1 MSVPTINPEFTGQM
15 PPERFRLADIADVQL
30 LASET
35 VGIDASRAPATVA
48 EVRVI
53 DPYVIEGCYEDPEA
67 FEMVQREETV
77 LNELAHVR
85 RLQGKWQRRQEV
97 AYDIKDGEIQ
107 NRIEWGDPVSSH
119 ELFKKSPVLAEWHND
134 VPSARALTPLADP
147 TSIEDPLARKWMTNC
162 TDAIG
167 IRSRAAILAESAK
180 AFIHDHP
187 EKRDDMRWM
196 SVACGTALPAMKA
209 AMHANATPDLTL
221 LDLDRTAMETTQQ
234 LGEEIGFQGKIDQ
247 RRANIFNKAAMQ
259 RLKAQLTAGGVDR
272 RPDVMDLMGIF
283 EYTGENLGVDPAE
296 FLASNYD
303 LVKDGG
309 RMIFG
314 QMRTDR
320 PNLDFTMGAV
330 RWPYVETRTP
340 DEVMQ
345 IVQSA
350 GIPTSCVRVYLPT
363 DGVYMVVTIDKPP
376 LAAEIDDFSQYF
388 TTAA

>member
-1 MSVPTINPEFTGQM
+1 MSVSTINPEVTGQT
-15 PPERFRLADIADVQL
+15 PPERFRLAEIVDVQP
-30 LASET
+30 LAHEA
-35 VGIDASRAPATVA
+35 VGIDASRAPASVA

-53 DPYVIEGCYEDPEA
+53 DPYIVEGYYDDPEA
-67 FEMVQREETV
+67 FEMVQHEETL

-85 RLQGKWQRRQEV
+85 RLDGKWQRKQEV

-107 NRIEWGDPVSSH
+107 DRVEWGDPVTS
-119 ELFKKSPVLAEWHND
+119 EALFKKSPVLAEWHKD

-147 TSIEDPLARKWMTNC
+147 TSVEDPLARKWMTNC

-167 IRSRAAILAESAK
+167 IRSRAAVLAASAQ
-180 AFIHDHP
+180 AYIHDHP
-187 EKRDDMRWM
+187 EKRNDMRWM

-209 AMHANATPDLTL
+209 AMHADVTPSLTL
-221 LDLDRTAMETTQQ
+221 LDLDRSAMETTQQ
-234 LGEEIGFQGKIDQ
+234 LGQEIGFQGDIDQ

-259 RLKAQLTAGGVDR
+259 RLKAQLTAGGEDR

-283 EYTGENLGVDPAE
+283 EYTGDNLGVDSAE
-296 FLASNYD
+296 FLESNYD
-303 LVKDGG
+303 LLKDGG

-340 DEVMQ
+340 DEVMS
-345 IVQSA
+345 IIEKA
-350 GIPTSCVRVYLPT
+350 GIPTSSVRIFLPT
-363 DGVYMVVTIDKPP
+363 DGVYMVVTIDKPRRVDENDVRHYFAS
-376 LAAEIDDFSQYF
+376 AA
-388 TTAA
+388 